1 MPKNAFFTLKPTL
14 LGVLL
19 FLGLFLGRFRHFSGS
34 RWAIPKKWPPPKT
47 RLTRGFTEI
56 WPDWPVAT
64 NFLKLSIS
72 FTCVLWLNLWYSYI
86 FSFLHN
92 REIKVGKWAKTGLT
106 RGFTTKLRANKWAKW
121 PSETVKW
128 TKKYTE
134 RPLHETRPYT
144 LPTVTRG
151 CHQDYPVVF
160 TSVPEAFWPV
170 RPPVAVLERAVTW
183 SEPALPAFR

>member
-34 RWAIPKKWPPPKT
+34 RWAIPKKWPLPKT

-72 FTCVLWLNLWYSYI
+72 FTCVLWLNLRYSYI
-86 FSFLHN
+86 FSFLYN
-92 REIKVGKWAKTGLT
+92 RERKVGKWAKTGLT
-106 RGFTTKLRANKWAKW
+106 RGFTTKLWANKWAKW
-121 PSETVKW
+121 PSKTVKW
-128 TKKYTE
+128 TKSIRKG
-134 RPLHETRPYT
+134 LFTRPVRT
-144 LPTVTRG
+144 LFPRLPEGAIKTTRLSLPLFPKPSG
-151 CHQDYPVVF
+151 QYGLP
-160 TSVPEAFWPV
+160 SQ
-170 RPPVAVLERAVTW
+170 RPREL
-183 SEPALPAFR
+183 